1 MHGSGIGN
9 LKVQASTDPDF
20 ETGVQDLAIRWE
32 TLDTGGGFAGP
43 ESESTVISGQQH
55 SNSSDDWSQGR
66 VTSIRHVTI
75 DGDVYDYYSDSLKDF
90 LGKRFYIRFMYTAGL
105 THQADCAIDNVRM
118 YKGNSA
124 DFPAYQNSFK
134 LLSPTHDNHN
144 LPKAIYTRDTAAK
157 RPVNIR
163 NIHMTGN
170 SPTVAGNYLD
180 RY

>member
-1 MHGSGIGN
+1 
-9 LKVQASTDPDF
+9 
-20 ETGVQDLAIRWE
+20 
-32 TLDTGGGFAGP
+32 
-43 ESESTVISGQQH
+43 
-55 SNSSDDWSQGR
+55 
-66 VTSIRHVTI
+66 
-75 DGDVYDYYSDSLKDF
+75 
-90 LGKRFYIRFMYTAGL
+90 MYTAGL
-105 THQADCAIDNVRM
+105 THQADCAIDYVRM

-144 LPKAIYTRDTAAK
+144 LPKAIYTRDTVAK

-180 RY
+180 RYEFINTTSPEANDPWFVKNVSKITRNTAEILGIGTGSIQEILTIPPGTVRADLQLT